1 MSRHDDRISVQQM
14 LEAARSATTFMQ
26 DKSRHDLDCDEMLSL
41 AIVRLLEVL
50 GEAARRISTPY
61 RDRTPQI
68 SWRQIIGTRDRLAH
82 AYDDINYDIVFTIVK
97 DELPAL
103 IVELEQLAGDPP
115 A

>member
-14 LEAARSATTFMQ
+14 PEAARTATTFMH
-26 DKSRHDLDCDEMLSL
+26 DKSRQDLDRDEMLSL

-50 GEAARRISTPY
+50 GEAGPRISTPN

-68 SWRQIIGTRDRLAH
+68 SWRQIIGTQDRLAH